1 MFVSVSSLWIMRQY
15 MIPIPLYFLFSVS
28 NFCWCCWYM
37 MKSMGGSDKNY
48 YGNTRSSRNGVEI
61 KWCWQLHRAHRR
73 WWWRCEM
80 TQAKTLMMMMNDEWW
95 QISDHRAYDNFIPT
109 FGDQFNQPKD
119 YGLIVE
125 LPFPPQYWIFLVAFP
140 NSTWLTRLANWR
152 EHKLSL
158 LLSIVGLRLTNIS
171 TLPSP
176 LKQSWRRYVSKELRN
191 GTCFNPWPS
200 LWRHRLNSSDSCWWL
215 VFSSDAVHHLPRH
228 SDQVVRIPPSH
239 MGSWSV
245 ELEIIVIPF

>member
-1 MFVSVSSLWIMRQY
+1 MLLIYDEINGREWQKLLWQHA
-15 MIPIPLYFLFSVS
+15 LF
-28 NFCWCCWYM
+28 
-37 MKSMGGSDKNY
+37 K
-48 YGNTRSSRNGVEI
+48 E
-61 KWCWQLHRAHRR
+61 WCWNKMMLATAQG
-73 WWWRCEM
+73 
-80 TQAKTLMMMMNDEWW
+80 TQTMMMEMWDDTGKDFNDDDEWW

-109 FGDQFNQPKD
+109 FGDQFNQTKD

-140 NSTWLTRLANWR
+140 NSTWLTSLANRR

-158 LLSIVGLRLTNIS
+158 LLSIVGLRLTIIS

-239 MGSWSV
+239 KG
-245 ELEIIVIPF
+245 

>member
-1 MFVSVSSLWIMRQY
+1 MHLIWCDGGHCRHHMWPCLLKLNLKNLYTEDPRKKTSLDLIYRQ
-15 MIPIPLYFLFSVS
+15 MIYSLNIV
-28 NFCWCCWYM
+28 
-37 MKSMGGSDKNY
+37 MKGRIESWS
-48 YGNTRSSRNGVEI
+48 
-61 KWCWQLHRAHRR
+61 WH
-73 WWWRCEM
+73 
-80 TQAKTLMMMMNDEWW
+80 
-95 QISDHRAYDNFIPT
+95 
-109 FGDQFNQPKD
+109 QFNQPKD

-215 VFSSDAVHHLPRH
+215 VFPSDAVHHLPRH